1 MDQKEIKEK
10 LCWAFESNA
19 LEDERLP
26 IWVRNILRNIPK
38 SYLPN
43 ISKMEGADPEGIE
56 LKGLVIGTGIQIKEI
71 LDEKLRQFSDIT
83 GIDYSE
89 SDQSE
94 LEEEFNLVDE
104 LEEEVQQELNVSKS
118 SKKREFHKAV
128 TDGLEPLLDEE
139 GNLRLAKTNTSLEF
153 LMLLLWPII
162 EDQCQNRPQL
172 YEFLKP
178 ICVICNV
185 ELGEYERVEKMC
197 ERIGFSPAKSGRPKK
212 T

>member
-1 MDQKEIKEK
+1 MDQKEIEEK
-10 LCWAFESNA
+10 LGWAFESNA

-26 IWVRNILRNIPK
+26 IWVRNILRDIPK

-43 ISKMEGADPEGIE
+43 ISKMEEADPDGIE
-56 LKGLVIGTGIQIKEI
+56 LKGLAIGSGIQIKEI
-71 LDEKLRQFSDIT
+71 LEEKLPQFADIM

-104 LEEEVQQELNVSKS
+104 LEEEAQQELSVSKS
-118 SKKREFHKAV
+118 SKKREFHQAV
-128 TDGLEPLLDEE
+128 TEGLEPLLDEE

-153 LMLLLWPII
+153 LMLFLWPII

-172 YEFLKP
+172 YEFLEP
-178 ICVICNV
+178 ICGICNV
-185 ELGEYERVEKMC
+185 ELGDFLRVVKMC
-197 ERIGFSPAKSGRPKK
+197 ERIGFSPAKPGRPKK
-212 T
+212 A